1 MKKISLLF
9 LVAAFLFSYYTA
21 YLRTDYEEFEKVK
34 NIEQTVGKEF
44 VIPNL
49 PGLASPEE
57 VYPILASAAEASKVN
72 ILRAGINYKENDEVE
87 IFKYILLTASTDLF
101 NHFKLTQG
109 RYLTQADTKQT
120 NFYLSTVHLEGSHQI
135 GEIRDFGDNNRISI
149 KPLKSSYEIFPVQ
162 GTYYAEAADDKAFND
177 FINLFVD
184 KANKYYNKNDSI
196 FTAEDFVK
204 DSNGDEMHLV
214 TFPWIT
220 ILTYLSYAIY
230 GCAVVLLI
238 YYLFNESRRI
248 GILKMHGVSNIRVWF
263 VLVGKLITSVF
274 IFSVTVSFLLALLVK
289 NTSYIFIYTVISNQ
303 LKVFL
308 LLIILSLVSHL
319 YIMRIKVI
327 SIIKHY
333 KYTNPIIV
341 LNMLIKIGCSI
352 LLVLIGLST
361 WSEYTS
367 INDKQHE
374 LKNWEHSKDYGVLYP
389 VNNGYDG
396 DRIFGRDSLFEL
408 TSHDELYFLLNKM
421 GAILIETQSYEEDQ
435 LLLDRNWKGIRSI
448 KANNNYLQE
457 FPVFDINNE
466 AVQISEDISDWVL
479 LVPEKYR
486 DKEEE
491 IVSFFLQMRKNN
503 MGNDQEF
510 YKKVI
515 PDRIQNQ
522 KIDIKWISN
531 NQRIFSFN
539 PKVFPSEN
547 NVIVDPIIEVVTE
560 SNSVLTDRDSIL
572 GRGPGD
578 PLKIK
583 LMNRDP
589 LLTYKTLEPKF
600 KELKVDDNL
609 KYLVTIDQYI
619 LEEIYQKQKSMKES
633 LLTIV
638 GLVSGFILLSTQN
651 IIIYFNKNQHKLIV
665 RRLFGTGFFKT
676 YKEYTILFSLVWL
689 VQIVI
694 CGVMDKG
701 IEPRMLIVA
710 AILLLFDFIA
720 SSVAILLIEKKNKV
734 KVLKG
739 GN

>member
-1 MKKISLLF
+1 M
-9 LVAAFLFSYYTA
+9 
-21 YLRTDYEEFEKVK
+21 
-34 NIEQTVGKEF
+34 
-44 VIPNL
+44 
-49 PGLASPEE
+49 
-57 VYPILASAAEASKVN
+57 
-72 ILRAGINYKENDEVE
+72 
-87 IFKYILLTASTDLF
+87 
-101 NHFKLTQG
+101 
-109 RYLTQADTKQT
+109 
-120 NFYLSTVHLEGSHQI
+120 
-135 GEIRDFGDNNRISI
+135 
-149 KPLKSSYEIFPVQ
+149 
-162 GTYYAEAADDKAFND
+162 
-177 FINLFVD
+177 D

-204 DSNGDEMHLV
+204 DSNGDEMHMV

-319 YIMRIKVI
+319 YIMRIKII

-333 KYTNPIIV
+333 KYTNPIFV

-352 LLVLIGLST
+352 LLVLVGLST

-510 YKKVI
+510 YK
-515 PDRIQNQ
+515 R
-522 KIDIKWISN
+522 
-531 NQRIFSFN
+531 
-539 PKVFPSEN
+539 
-547 NVIVDPIIEVVTE
+547 
-560 SNSVLTDRDSIL
+560 
-572 GRGPGD
+572 
-578 PLKIK
+578 
-583 LMNRDP
+583 
-589 LLTYKTLEPKF
+589 
-600 KELKVDDNL
+600 
-609 KYLVTIDQYI
+609 
-619 LEEIYQKQKSMKES
+619 
-633 LLTIV
+633 
-638 GLVSGFILLSTQN
+638 
-651 IIIYFNKNQHKLIV
+651 
-665 RRLFGTGFFKT
+665 
-676 YKEYTILFSLVWL
+676 
-689 VQIVI
+689 
-694 CGVMDKG
+694 
-701 IEPRMLIVA
+701 
-710 AILLLFDFIA
+710 
-720 SSVAILLIEKKNKV
+720 
-734 KVLKG
+734 
-739 GN
+739 